1 MSLNNNIVKKRKI
14 DQNVLEDDKEGK
26 VAEVEQLKNT
36 IAILE
41 EELKSEKKKIDGMKR
56 QIECPVCLEVP
67 RTGPVYTCPNGHLVC
82 QKCKRESC
90 PMCRELMG
98 DYKSLVA
105 VAVIDSVLHDCKYVE
120 CEEKFPLDELEEHE
134 KACMHRIVSCPH
146 HRCAQMVPLSK
157 LLTHLETSPSC
168 CFTRNPLAKLQEKLQ
183 MLTILYPV
191 ETYPVETYPVKT
203 YRFDDHFFAL
213 NVHKSGDYWHFLV
226 FMFAS
231 PEVCKEY
238 NIKME
243 VYESDSPPD
252 ARLGARVRC
261 HPCSIDKTVAERK
274 GSGLIVHSQFM
285 EELILKEDGFNFTV
299 SMSFF

>member
-1 MSLNNNIVKKRKI
+1 
-14 DQNVLEDDKEGK
+14 
-26 VAEVEQLKNT
+26 
-36 IAILE
+36 
-41 EELKSEKKKIDGMKR
+41 
-56 QIECPVCLEVP
+56 
-67 RTGPVYTCPNGHLVC
+67 
-82 QKCKRESC
+82 
-90 PMCRELMG
+90 MG

-191 ETYPVETYPVKT
+191 ETYPVETY
-203 YRFDDHFFAL
+203 RFDDHFFAL
-213 NVHKSGDYWHFLV
+213 NVHKSGDYWQFLII
-226 FMFAS
+226 MFAS

>member
-56 QIECPVCLEVP
+56 KIECPVCLEVP

-168 CFTRNPLAKLQEKLQ
+168 CFTRQPLVFKGSSRTAGFTVTSAALSAEI
-183 MLTILYPV
+183 TFA
-191 ETYPVETYPVKT
+191 VKT
-203 YRFDDHFFAL
+203 FCFHGNCFAL
-213 NVHKSGDYWHFLV
+213 NVHKSGDFWRFV
-226 FMFAS
+226 IIMFVT
-231 PEVCKEY
+231 PEVCKEF
-238 NIKME
+238 NIETE
-243 VYESDSPPD
+243 VYETDSPPD
-252 ARLGARVRC
+252 ARLSAKFRC
-261 HPCSIDKTVAERK
+261 HPCSIDKTIAEIE
-274 GSGLIVHSQFM
+274 GSGLVVHHKFM
-285 EELILKEDGFNFTV
+285 EQMILKEDRFEFTV
-299 SMSFF
+299 SISFL